1 MNFLALL
8 GWSPAEDREI
18 LSLEEMA
25 REFDL
30 YKVHKAGARFSKE
43 KAEWFNHQYLQKKS
57 NTELVALLKQIEEVK
72 KANLSEEKLEKIVS
86 LMKERA
92 SFVKDIY
99 HDGKFFF
106 ETPLSYDEKAV
117 KKAWKEDTS
126 DIIRSLAE
134 ALKEADFKAKTLK
147 EVIHHFAESK
157 ELGMGRVMMPLRLC
171 LVGELKGPDVPDILE
186 ILGKDES
193 LHRIDEALKKNF

>member
-1 MNFLALL
+1 
-8 GWSPAEDREI
+8 
-18 LSLEEMA
+18 
-25 REFDL
+25 
-30 YKVHKAGARFSKE
+30 
-43 KAEWFNHQYLQKKS
+43 
-57 NTELVALLKQIEEVK
+57 
-72 KANLSEEKLEKIVS
+72 
-86 LMKERA
+86 MKERA

-134 ALKEADFKAKTLK
+134 ALKEADFKAETLK
-147 EVIHHFAESK
+147 EAIHHFAESK
-157 ELGMGRVMMPLRLC
+157 ELGMGQVMMPLRLC